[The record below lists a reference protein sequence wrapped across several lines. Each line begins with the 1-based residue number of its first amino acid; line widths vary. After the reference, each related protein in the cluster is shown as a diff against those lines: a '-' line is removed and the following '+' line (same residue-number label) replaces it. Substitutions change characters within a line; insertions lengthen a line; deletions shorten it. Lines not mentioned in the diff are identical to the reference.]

1 MKLFFLRHGLAGDRS
16 EWKGNDATR
25 PLTDNGVEKM
35 QRTAATLAQLD
46 LELDAIITSPLV
58 RARQTAEI
66 VAQQLGLDSKL
77 VEDARLAPGFDVK
90 QLHAVLLDHPD
101 ANALMFVGHEP
112 DFSATISAL
121 VGGGR
126 IVCKK
131 GGLALVKLPNSDS
144 RHGEL
149 VWLVPPHVLAR

>member
-58 RARQTAEI
+58 RGRPRRLSRSNWAWIQSWSRTH
-66 VAQQLGLDSKL
+66 GL
-77 VEDARLAPGFDVK
+77 RP
-90 QLHAVLLDHPD
+90 VLMSNNCTLFCSIIR
-101 ANALMFVGHEP
+101 MR
-112 DFSATISAL
+112 T
-121 VGGGR
+121 R
-126 IVCKK
+126 
-131 GGLALVKLPNSDS
+131 
-144 RHGEL
+144 
-149 VWLVPPHVLAR
+149 

>member
-1 MKLFFLRHGLAGDRS
+1 MKLFFLRHGLAGDRND
-16 EWKGNDATR
+16 WKGNDAAR
-25 PLTDNGVEKM
+25 PLTDEGIEKM
-35 QRTAATLAQLD
+35 KRTAATLAQLD
-46 LELDAIITSPLV
+46 LGLDALITSPLV

-66 VAQQLGLDSKL
+66 IAQKLDLITKL
-77 VEDARLAPGFDVK
+77 VEDARLAPGFNAH

-112 DFSATISAL
+112 DFSETIGAL

-131 GGLALVKLPNSDS
+131 GGLALVKLANGHS

-149 VWLVPPHVLAR
+149 EWLIPPRVLAR

>member
-16 EWKGNDATR
+16 EWQGNDAAR
-25 PLTDNGVEKM
+25 PLTDEGVEKM

-46 LELDAIITSPLV
+46 FGLDAIITSPLV

-66 VAQQLGLDSKL
+66 VAQKLDLDSKL
-77 VEDARLAPGFDVK
+77 AEDARLALGFNVE
-90 QLHAVLLDHPD
+90 QLRAVLHDHVD

-112 DFSATISAL
+112 DFSETISAL

-131 GGLALVKLPNSDS
+131 GGLALVKLSS
-144 RHGEL
+144 AHARHGEL
-149 VWLVPPHVLAR
+149 IWLLPPRVLAR